1 MDLSLFRRG
10 FPLPSVYRASNVTRV
25 RLRITT
31 VKTMS
36 VVTTV
41 TMTVVIM
48 ATVVPSPKLGHLV
61 GQIGI

>member
-41 TMTVVIM
+41 TMSVMKAVV
-48 ATVVPSPKLGHLV
+48 AAKLGHLV